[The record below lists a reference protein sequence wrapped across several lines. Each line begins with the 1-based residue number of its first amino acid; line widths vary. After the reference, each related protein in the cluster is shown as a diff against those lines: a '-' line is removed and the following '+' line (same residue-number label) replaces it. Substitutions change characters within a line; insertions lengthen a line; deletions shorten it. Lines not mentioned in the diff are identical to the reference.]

1 MLKKFRVERAIR
13 NIVKRISNR
22 TIRRIV
28 EKYGT
33 LNGYEE
39 NITSKL
45 EDNLSIELI
54 DSIEQELSGKIIKGL
69 SFDVFT
75 YKKKQENNT
84 GADILGVVDLQINSQ
99 RVIKTYLAQCKV
111 GIIIRKDDFGHHTF
125 RCRSSN
131 DILAQA
137 EKMLSISSDSFF
149 FIYTEE
155 GIFVLPAFDIRLCNK
170 KHTIDSDEIYFH
182 GLGVFYAEFFKCFIG
197 DEKVIQGHGIMKDI
211 KRFSEQ
217 DVLFPKL
224 EFNNM
229 SYVTIKDNLESTTS
243 KS

>member
-1 MLKKFRVERAIR
+1 MLKKFRVEQAIR
-13 NIVKRISNR
+13 NIVKRISNQ

-28 EKYGT
+28 AKYGT
-33 LNGYEE
+33 LSGYEE

-54 DSIEQELSGKIIKGL
+54 NSIEQELSGKIIKGL
-69 SFDVFT
+69 SFEVFT
-75 YKKKQENNT
+75 YKKKQEHNT
-84 GADILGVVDLQINSQ
+84 GADILGVVDLQINGQ
-99 RVIKTYLAQCKV
+99 RVIKSYLAQCKV
-111 GIIIRKDDFGHHTF
+111 GIITGRDGFGHHTF

-131 DILAQA
+131 DILVQA

-170 KHTIDSDEIYFH
+170 EHIIDSSEIYFH

-197 DEKVIQGHGIMKDI
+197 DEKVLQEHGIMNDNKT
-211 KRFSEQ
+211 FTEQ

-224 EFNNM
+224 EYNIM
-229 SYVTIKDNLESTTS
+229 SYVTIKDNLETTTS
-243 KS
+243 KG